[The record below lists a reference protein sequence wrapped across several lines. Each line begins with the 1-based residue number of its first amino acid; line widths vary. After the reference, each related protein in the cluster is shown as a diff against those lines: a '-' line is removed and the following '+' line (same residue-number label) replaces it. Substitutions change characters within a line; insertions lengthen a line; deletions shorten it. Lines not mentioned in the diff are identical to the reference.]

1 MTRKFLIGNNFAM
14 RKNEY
19 VEKAKNSILNRVK
32 FHAPVVYDDKIDK
45 TILFNGGVDVTK
57 PIFKFDKPLTS
68 PLVKAFVL
76 AQREEEFNLLI
87 SSTSA
92 SYVKLKEL
100 KKLANAVIF
109 STQNSPV
116 AFVEM
121 INKLN
126 INYSASTNYNL
137 AYKDKFFKVNGE
149 ILNPSY
155 KEFVLRQNLVCDG
168 VWVEYHEF
176 LLNGE
181 NIFVKFHNRANVTKR
196 LELEL
201 NIPLEKGYYFFKKNN
216 GALFVENLLTKK
228 KSVLNYIG
236 RHCKFS
242 FSAVDGLENSVYALV
257 NVKMSLTLEG
267 CHEKFVFFNFGDE
280 KFSLKS
286 LSQVKKFEELA
297 KKKCCEI
304 FNIKV
309 KTKESAF
316 DRFFNETL
324 PKKIWLGWFNGH
336 NDLTL
341 QDKYLTLKRLFVRG
355 EDKLAFVPFK
365 KIGLQEIDIFNG
377 QIYKK
382 ISIISAEGK
391 FLKVGKTYFYNING
405 ITSHTLKSLE
415 PVCISFGDM

>member
-1 MTRKFLIGNNFAM
+1 M
-14 RKNEY
+14 RKSEY
-19 VEKAKNSILNRVK
+19 VEKAKNAILNRVK
-32 FHAPVVYDDKIDK
+32 FHAPMVYDDKIDK

-76 AQREEEFNLLI
+76 AQKEENFNLLI

-92 SYVKLKEL
+92 SHVKPKEL
-100 KKLANAVIF
+100 KKLSNAVIF
-109 STQNSPV
+109 SMQNSPV

-181 NIFVKFHNRANVTKR
+181 NIFVKFHNRASVTKR
-196 LELEL
+196 MGLEL
-201 NIPLEKGYYFFKKNN
+201 NIPLEKGYYFFKKTN
-216 GALFVENLLTKK
+216 GALVVENLLTKK

-236 RHCKFS
+236 RNCKFS
-242 FSAVDGLENSVYALV
+242 FSAVDGLENSVFALV
-257 NVKMSLTLEG
+257 NIKMSLTLDG
-267 CHEKFVFFNFGDE
+267 DQEKFVFFNFGDE

-286 LSQVKKFEELA
+286 LTQVKKFEELS

-309 KTKESAF
+309 KTREQAF

-324 PKKIWLGWFNGH
+324 PKKIWLGWLNGH

-355 EDKLAFVPFK
+355 EDKLSLVPFK

-377 QIYKK
+377 HIYKK
-382 ISIISAEGK
+382 ISIISAEEK
-391 FLKVGKTYFYNING
+391 FLKIGKTYFYNING
-405 ITSHTLKSLE
+405 ITSHTLQSLE
-415 PVCISFGDM
+415 PVCVSFGEV